1 MRPALTQAPFRDSR
15 KAQQNWL
22 KLEQQLPAALTKPLF
37 SLLAQSPDPDGALNL
52 LERYA
57 QTAAPGVLR
66 DLGRGPAALSYL
78 VAAFGFGGLLAEA
91 FLAEPDLAT
100 QFARDRNFTRLR
112 SREALLEDYARFST
126 THSGLEPAELLAR
139 FKRRNYVRIGL
150 KDVLGLAT
158 LAETTLELSWLAD
171 VIVTE
176 ALLDADQELA
186 KRYGQPQYRDAQG
199 RVVRSGFSI
208 VSLGKLGGG
217 ELNYS
222 SDIDLL
228 FLYSKD
234 GETSGTG
241 APESVVFNREY
252 FIRLAQAITGR
263 LTQAT
268 SEGQV
273 FRVDL
278 RLRPEG
284 DQGDLTLS
292 ISSALDYYARR
303 ARDWELQM
311 LIKARHSAGDAR
323 LTRTFLRGV
332 ESHIY
337 SSPGHRTAITSVLTS
352 RERIA
357 RRLREG
363 RGETLDVKRQPGG
376 IRDIE
381 FLAQCLQRLFG
392 AREPWVRSG
401 GTLLALRKLNE
412 KTLLSDRDFARL
424 TSAYEFLRKVE
435 HRIQLDRGQQSHRLP
450 SNPAALDR
458 LARRAGVEG
467 EAEQTPGAALITR
480 LHQTLSRVDEIRH
493 RLIQPGDTG
502 GPAGSF
508 ELKPSNAGSDPGRHS
523 YPSMLRLLNSQ
534 ALDLARRLRE
544 ANFPARIRPRAA
556 RFLAAV
562 LASPET
568 LDWTGKHPAAWE
580 RALEVLRA
588 SECLSDFLI
597 RHPQDLAALD
607 PTTQSPASTSQMEL
621 RLDTSQEPAA
631 EGASASG
638 VAESSMHL
646 RPESRPSAPWA
657 WANDEHLDIREKTN
671 RLRQHFRERTLDLG
685 ARDCVEMDDVF
696 SSLRRWSDLAA
707 CSAAT
712 AYSIASEIVRAS
724 ASSAAHAGEGTS
736 PSHASADG
744 NGSIPLT
751 AGQPAADET
760 DLPFAVLA
768 LGRLGLGE
776 FDLGSDAD
784 LIFVAASRTSPEAL
798 LRGTHLAEKMIET
811 LSAYTREGAVF
822 AVDTRLRPR
831 GSEGE
836 LLVTEDAFL
845 DYAATAAQPWEA
857 LTYLKLCTVAGN
869 AELGERL
876 TTRMVQRL
884 FDRFTQDPCLAQSL
898 QEMRRRLEKESRSRA
913 SPTKTAPGGYYD
925 VDFAVSYLRIRH
937 RLSLAPG
944 ANMPQQIAAL
954 AAAGALRAADAETLT
969 SGAVFLRATD
979 HAVRLVTGRPARSLP
994 ERPGQAESVE
1004 HLLRLWN
1011 LVKID
1016 EPDSSVQA
1024 RLNQVQ
1030 QELGDVYNRVL
1041 ASG

>member
-1 MRPALTQAPFRDSR
+1 VRPDFTQAPFRDSR

-22 KLEQQLPAALTKPLF
+22 NLEERIPAALTKPLF
-37 SLLAQSPDPDGALNL
+37 SLLVQSPDPDGALNL
-52 LERYA
+52 LERYS
-57 QTAAPGVLR
+57 QTASPGVLR
-66 DLGRGPAALSYL
+66 DLERGPAALTYL
-78 VAAFGFGGLLAEA
+78 VAAFGFGSLLAEA
-91 FLAEPDLAT
+91 FLGEPGLAT
-100 QFARDRNFTRLR
+100 QFGRDRNFTRLR
-112 SREALLEDYARFST
+112 SREALLEDYARFAPT
-126 THSGLEPAELLAR
+126 QSGLELAELLAR

-171 VIVTE
+171 VILTE

-186 KRYGQPQYRDAQG
+186 KRYGQPQYRDVQG
-199 RVVRSGFSI
+199 RVVRTGFSI
-208 VSLGKLGGG
+208 IALGKLGGA

-228 FLYSKD
+228 FLYARD

-241 APESVVFNREY
+241 LPESVVSNKEY
-252 FIRLAQAITGR
+252 FIRLAQAVTGR

-292 ISSALDYYARR
+292 IGSALDYYARR

-337 SSPGHRTAITSVLTS
+337 SSPANLAAVASVLVS

-412 KTLLSDRDFARL
+412 KALLSDRDFARL
-424 TSAYEFLRKVE
+424 TSAYQFLRKVE

-450 SNPAALDR
+450 SNPVALDR
-458 LARRAGVEG
+458 LARRVGVEP
-467 EAEQTPGAALITR
+467 EAGQGPGSALVAR
-480 LHQTLSRVDEIRH
+480 LNQTLNRVDETYRQLLH
-493 RLIQPGDTG
+493 PDDAG
-502 GPAGSF
+502 GTTAPF
-508 ELKPSNAGSDPGRHS
+508 ELKPSTAGTEPGRHS
-523 YPSMLRLLNSQ
+523 YPSMLRLLDSR
-534 ALDLARRLRE
+534 APDLARRLRE
-544 ANFPARIRPRAA
+544 ASLPARIRPRVV
-556 RFLAAV
+556 RFLAA
-562 LASPET
+562 LLPSPET
-568 LDWTGKHPAAWE
+568 LAWASEHPAAWE
-580 RALEVLRA
+580 LALEVLRA
-588 SECLSDFLI
+588 SECLSDLLI
-597 RHPQDLAALD
+597 RHPQDLAGLD
-607 PTTQSPASTSQMEL
+607 SKTPMPGSVYQLAMQIDLPRES
-621 RLDTSQEPAA
+621 
-631 EGASASG
+631 
-638 VAESSMHL
+638 AESSVVGFAESTPHL
-646 RPESRPSAPWA
+646 LLESRPPVPWA
-657 WANDEHLDIREKTN
+657 WVNDRDLKIREKPD
-671 RLRQHFRERTLDLG
+671 RLRQHFRASTLSLG
-685 ARDCVEMDDVF
+685 ARDCVQISDIFD
-696 SSLRRWSDLAA
+696 SLRRWSDLAA

-712 AYSIASEIVRAS
+712 AFAIASEIVRDS
-724 ASSAAHAGEGTS
+724 ASDAVHAGERADLAHT
-736 PSHASADG
+736 SAD
-744 NGSIPLT
+744 
-751 AGQPAADET
+751 ADESVPLPRAHSGT
-760 DLPFAVLA
+760 DECDLPFVVLT
-768 LGRLGLGE
+768 LGRLGLSE

-784 LIFVAASRTSPEAL
+784 LIFVAASRTSPEL
-798 LRGTHLAEKMIET
+798 LLDGTRLAEKMIET
-811 LSAYTREGAVF
+811 LASYTREGAVF

-836 LLVTEDAFL
+836 LLVTEDALL
-845 DYAATAAQPWEA
+845 DYAAGAAQPWEA

-869 AELGERL
+869 IELGEQVRA
-876 TTRMVQRL
+876 RVMECI
-884 FDRFTQDPCLAQSL
+884 FDRFARDPGLPQSL

-925 VDFAVSYLRIRH
+925 VDFVVSYLRIRH
-937 RLSLAPG
+937 RLSLAAG

-954 AAAGALRAADAETLT
+954 AAAGLLSAADAHSLAAGATFLRAAD
-969 SGAVFLRATD
+969 
-979 HAVRLVTGRPARSLP
+979 HAARLVTGRPQRGLP
-994 ERPGQAESVE
+994 EPSGQAKSVE
-1004 HLLRLWN
+1004 HLLRIWSF
-1011 LVKID
+1011 VKIN
-1016 EPDSSVQA
+1016 EPDDSVKA
-1024 RLNQVQ
+1024 RLARVQ
-1030 QELGDVYNRVL
+1030 QELRGVYNRVF

>member
-1 MRPALTQAPFRDSR
+1 MRPVLTQAPFRDSR

-57 QTAAPGVLR
+57 QTASPEVLR
-66 DLGRGPAALSYL
+66 DLGRGSAALTYL

-91 FLAEPDLAT
+91 FLGEPGLVT

-126 THSGLEPAELLAR
+126 TQSGLEPAELLAR
-139 FKRRNYVRIGL
+139 FKRRNCVRIGL

-171 VIVTE
+171 VILTE
-176 ALLDADQELA
+176 ALLDAGQALA

-376 IRDIE
+376 LRDIE

-392 AREPWVRSG
+392 ARESWVRSG

-412 KTLLSDRDFARL
+412 KGLLSDRDFARL

-480 LHQTLSRVDEIRH
+480 LHQTLSRVDEICH

-523 YPSMLRLLNSQ
+523 YPSMLRLLDSQ
-534 ALDLARRLRE
+534 APDLGRRLRE

-556 RFLAAV
+556 RFLAAL
-562 LASPET
+562 LASSET
-568 LDWTGKHPAAWE
+568 LDWAGKHPAAWE

-607 PTTQSPASTSQMEL
+607 STTQSRVSTSQLEL
-621 RLDTSQEPAA
+621 RLDTSQGPAG
-631 EGASASG
+631 EGASGAT
-638 VAESSMHL
+638 ESEMHF
-646 RPESRPSAPWA
+646 RPGPRPPAPWA

-685 ARDCVEMDDVF
+685 ACDCVKMDDVF
-696 SSLRRWSDLAA
+696 DSLRRWSDLAA

-712 AYSIASEIVRAS
+712 AFSIASEIVRGS
-724 ASSAAHAGEGTS
+724 ASSAAHAGERTS
-736 PSHASADG
+736 PSYASADG

-751 AGQPAADET
+751 AAQSAADQT
-760 DLPFAVLA
+760 DFPFAVLA

-784 LIFVAASRTSPEAL
+784 LIFVAASRTPSESL

-869 AELGERL
+869 AELGERV
-876 TTRMVQRL
+876 TTRIVQRL
-884 FDRFTQDPCLAQSL
+884 FDRFTQDFCLAQSL

-925 VDFAVSYLRIRH
+925 VDFAVAHLRIRH
-937 RLSLAPG
+937 SLSLAAG

-954 AAAGALRAADAETLT
+954 AAVGKLPAADAETLT
-969 SGAVFLRATD
+969 SGAAFLRATD

-1011 LVKID
+1011 LLKTD

-1024 RLNQVQ
+1024 RLDQVQ
-1030 QELGDVYNRVL
+1030 QELRGVYNRVL
-1041 ASG
+1041 AAG

>member
-1 MRPALTQAPFRDSR
+1 MRPAFTQAPFRDSR

-22 KLEQQLPAALTKPLF
+22 KLEQQLPAALTKSLF

-57 QTAAPGVLR
+57 QAASPAVLR
-66 DLGRGPAALSYL
+66 DLGRGPAALTYL

-91 FLAEPDLAT
+91 FLAEPGLAT

-112 SREALLEDYARFST
+112 SRESLLEDYARFAT
-126 THSGLEPAELLAR
+126 TQSGLEPAELLAR

-171 VIVTE
+171 VILTE

-199 RVVRSGFSI
+199 RVVHSGFSI

-292 ISSALDYYARR
+292 IGSAVDYYARR

-337 SSPGHRTAITSVLTS
+337 SSPGHGAAITSILNS
-352 RERIA
+352 RERIT

-392 AREPWVRSG
+392 ARESWVRSG

-412 KTLLSDRDFARL
+412 KALLSDRDFARL
-424 TSAYEFLRKVE
+424 TSAYEFLRTVE

-458 LARRAGVEG
+458 LARRVGIDAEAG
-467 EAEQTPGAALITR
+467 QTPGAALVAR
-480 LHQTLSRVDEIRH
+480 LHQTLSRVDEIYH
-493 RLIQPGDTG
+493 RLIQPGDGTRS
-502 GPAGSF
+502 AGSF

-523 YPSMLRLLNSQ
+523 YPSMLRLLDSQ
-534 ALDLARRLRE
+534 APDLARRLRE

-562 LASPET
+562 LAAFET
-568 LDWTGKHPAAWE
+568 LEWASKHPAAWE

-588 SECLSDFLI
+588 SECLSDFLV

-607 PTTQSPASTSQMEL
+607 PTTPSQVSTSQMDL
-621 RLDTSQEPAA
+621 SLDISGETAGEAA
-631 EGASASG
+631 GG
-638 VAESSMHL
+638 VAESSRRLQPDL
-646 RPESRPSAPWA
+646 RPPTPWA
-657 WANDEHLDIREKTN
+657 WVNDHDLHIREKTE
-671 RLRQHFRERTLDLG
+671 RLRQHFRSSTLSLG
-685 ARDCVEMDDVF
+685 ARDCVQMPDVF
-696 SSLRRWSDLAA
+696 DSLGRWSDLAA
-707 CSAAT
+707 CCAAT
-712 AYSIASEIVRAS
+712 AYSIACEMVWGS
-724 ASSAAHAGEGTS
+724 ASSAIHAGEGAGA
-736 PSHASADG
+736 SHPPTDG
-744 NGSIPLT
+744 DESVPLT
-751 AGQPAADET
+751 AVHSGMDQRDP
-760 DLPFAVLA
+760 PFAVLA

-784 LIFVAASRTSPEAL
+784 LIFVAASRTSPEDL
-798 LRGTHLAEKMIET
+798 LRGTHLAEKMIDT
-811 LSAYTREGAVF
+811 LATYTREGAVF

-836 LLVTEDAFL
+836 LIVTEDAVL
-845 DYAATAAQPWEA
+845 DYAGTATQPWEA
-857 LTYLKLCTVAGN
+857 LTYLKLCPVAGN
-869 AELGERL
+869 AELGERV
-876 TTRMVQRL
+876 TARAVQRL

-913 SPTKTAPGGYYD
+913 SLTKTAPGGYYD

-937 RLSLAPG
+937 RLSLAAG
-944 ANMPQQIAAL
+944 ANMPRQVAAL
-954 AAAGALRAADAETLT
+954 VAAGALPAAEAETLT
-969 SGAVFLRATD
+969 SGAAFLRATD
-979 HAVRLVTGRPARSLP
+979 HAVRLVTGRPSRSFP
-994 ERPGQAESVE
+994 ERPGQADSVE
-1004 HLLRLWN
+1004 YLLRLWN
-1011 LVKID
+1011 LVRID
-1016 EPDSSVQA
+1016 EPGDSVQA
-1024 RLNQVQ
+1024 QLNQVQ
-1030 QELGDVYNRVL
+1030 QELRGVYNRVL
-1041 ASG
+1041 AAG